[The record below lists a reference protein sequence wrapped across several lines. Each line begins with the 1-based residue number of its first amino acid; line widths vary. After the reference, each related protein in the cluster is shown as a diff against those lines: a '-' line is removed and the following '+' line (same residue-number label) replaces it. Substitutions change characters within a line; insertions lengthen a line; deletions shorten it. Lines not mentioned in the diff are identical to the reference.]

1 MGETH
6 CTICDADYRVDANG
20 DCVPCGTG
28 YTNEAG
34 DDSDGGA
41 ETQCTCDA
49 NYYVDGNGDC
59 VDCAAGK
66 TNEAGDDPTGGAET
80 ECTATLC
87 EANFRVDANNACVPC
102 GTGYTNE
109 AGDDASDAETQCTIC
124 DANYYV
130 DANGDCVACAD
141 GHTNAAGDDSEGG
154 AETQCTTCAANYYV
168 DDNVCTVCATGKT
181 HAAGDD
187 ATGDDT
193 ECTVITGYCD
203 VGIEDEEFECGTG
216 TYLVNVV
223 EQSCAAAEDAPDGT
237 TCTLVPATY
246 LDIAQGIAANQGSC
260 TSSSGDDNDCEYTGT
275 ETDCPEP
282 AATAEDKSSG
292 AISAG
297 PVALVASLL
306 VGAFA

>member
-1 MGETH
+1 MG
-6 CTICDADYRVDANG
+6 CTLCEANYRVNDANACVVCG
-20 DCVPCGTG
+20 DG

-34 DDSDGGA
+34 DDSTGA
-41 ETQCTCDA
+41 ETTCTTCAANYRVNDA
-49 NYYVDGNGDC
+49 NAC

-66 TNEAGDDPTGGAET
+66 TNEAGDDSTGAET
-80 ECTATLC
+80 QCTATLC
-87 EANFRVDANNACVPC
+87 EANFRVNDANACVAC
-102 GTGYTNE
+102 ADGYTNE
-109 AGDDASDAETQCTIC
+109 AGDDSTGDET
-124 DANYYV
+124 
-130 DANGDCVACAD
+130 
-141 GHTNAAGDDSEGG
+141 E
-154 AETQCTTCAANYYV
+154 CTTCAANYYV
-168 DDNVCTVCATGKT
+168 DDNVCTACATGKT
-181 HAAGDD
+181 RAAGDD

-223 EQSCAAAEDAPDGT
+223 EESCAAAADAPDGT

-246 LDIAQGIAANQGSC
+246 LDIAQGIAANPGSC
-260 TSSSGDDNDCEYTGT
+260 TSSSGDPNDCEYTGT

>member
-1 MGETH
+1 MGH
-6 CTICDADYRVDANG
+6 
-20 DCVPCGTG
+20 
-28 YTNEAG
+28 
-34 DDSDGGA
+34 
-41 ETQCTCDA
+41 
-49 NYYVDGNGDC
+49 VDGN
-59 VDCAAGK
+59 
-66 TNEAGDDPTGGAET
+66 T
-80 ECTATLC
+80 CTACDLGST
-87 EANFRVDANNACVPC
+87 RP
-102 GTGYTNE
+102 
-109 AGDDASDAETQCTIC
+109 AGDDAT
-124 DANYYV
+124 
-130 DANGDCVACAD
+130 
-141 GHTNAAGDDSEGG
+141 GDDT
-154 AETQCTTCAANYYV
+154 A
-168 DDNVCTVCATGKT
+168 CTVCAEGFHVEDNACTLCETGKT
-181 HAAGDD
+181 RAAGDD

-223 EQSCAAAEDAPDGT
+223 EESCVAADDAPDGT

-246 LDIAQGIAANQGSC
+246 LDIAQGIAANPGSC
-260 TSSSGDDNDCEYTGT
+260 TSSSGDPNDCEYTGT

>member
-1 MGETH
+1 MG
-6 CTICDADYRVDANG
+6 CTTCAANYRVNDANACGVCG
-20 DCVPCGTG
+20 DG

-34 DDSDGGA
+34 DDSTGA
-41 ETQCTCDA
+41 ETTCTTCAANYRVNDA
-49 NYYVDGNGDC
+49 NAC

-66 TNEAGDDPTGGAET
+66 TNEAGDDSTGAET
-80 ECTATLC
+80 QCTATLC
-87 EANFRVDANNACVPC
+87 EANFRVNDANACVEC
-102 GTGYTNE
+102 GDGYTNE
-109 AGDDASDAETQCTIC
+109 AGDDASGAETTCTTC
-124 DANYYV
+124 AANYRV
-130 DANGDCVACAD
+130 NVANACVACAD
-141 GHTNAAGDDSEGG
+141 GYTNEAGDDSTGD
-154 AETQCTTCAANYYV
+154 ETECTTCAANYYV
-168 DDNVCTVCATGKT
+168 DDNVCTACATGKT
-181 HAAGDD
+181 RAAGDD

-223 EQSCAAAEDAPDGT
+223 EESCAAAADAPDGT

-246 LDIAQGIAANQGSC
+246 LDIAQGIAANPGSC
-260 TSSSGDDNDCEYTGT
+260 TSSSGDPNDCEYTGT